1 MSTKKASDDYDTY
14 RLTILTDSMVILT
27 VVENADFIQTTL
39 RLGLSSYTMLEN
51 HHRNY
56 YANTN

>member
-1 MSTKKASDDYDTY
+1 MSTK
-14 RLTILTDSMVILT
+14 DSMVILT

-39 RLGLSSYTMLEN
+39 RLGLSSYTTLEN